1 MTNEEIKSELI
12 DRVNNYLSENTNR
25 DNTLSGLNSRLTDS
39 IKSIEKIKEILKE
52 ILKEKS
58 IDFKDEKS
66 ENDFIEFIKP
76 TMFDLA
82 KKTVQN

>member
-1 MTNEEIKSELI
+1 MTNEEIKLELI
-12 DRVNNYLSENTNR
+12 DRVNNYLSINTNR
-25 DNTLSGLNSRLTDS
+25 NNTVNGLISRLNES
-39 IKSIEKIKEILKE
+39 NKSIEKIKEILKE
-52 ILKEKS
+52 ILKENN
-58 IDFKDEKS
+58 IDFKDENS